1 MKANPTMQLLAA
13 LAGTNE
19 DLRRYLMPRAIYP
32 KGTVI
37 TSRDG
42 KEKGQ
47 ATGTVRRCMLEGCG
61 GIRIGVRWP
70 DGKLTWPCSVAIND
84 KRIQ

>member
-1 MKANPTMQLLAA
+1 MREELKLLCA
-13 LAGTNE
+13 LAGTTE
-19 DLRRYLMPRAIYP
+19 DLRRYLMPRAVYP

-42 KEKGQ
+42 KQRGKC
-47 ATGTVRRCMLEGCG
+47 TGTVRRCPLEGCG

-70 DGKLTWPCSVAIND
+70 DGKITWPCSVGIKNR
-84 KRIQ
+84 RIE